1 MLNLFQYTNVI
12 AIAFS
17 IYCLTVAFSRE
28 VRKLPMFF
36 LFISNAVLISNSI
49 FIWLL
54 ETDLI
59 YTYPHYI
66 RIPAPFHYLFGPSIY
81 LFVRTLLFKEQK
93 LKKWDWLHF
102 LPFVIHVA
110 ELIPFYMQDSSV
122 KLEMA
127 ATLKND
133 YSAPMKYYYEGLL
146 PSIYHTFMKLIS
158 WVFYMWLAQKTYLS
172 FKHKIKSSL
181 IIDYNRKFSFINFFL
196 ITKYIGLVGVL
207 TSIFISKFNSNSLFL
222 FIGSN
227 LVGTINVFV
236 LIFRFPEMV
245 YGDVMNNQV
254 DNNRERLMSIVQTQ
268 SKNLKILENTSYE
281 ANILIDLNY
290 RVLFVDNLG
299 EVYFKKIFNR
309 DLEIGAD
316 CTGYF
321 DSVSLKAFLSYFN
334 QATNGVSVQF
344 EDKFLLSNGKG
355 FIWMELCFTPHF
367 TEKNLLFGV
376 SVGAKVIDEKKRMES
391 LQIKYKE
398 SLDQLAWSSSHLLRA
413 PVSNISGILQL
424 MGDDKIEMSE
434 SEKKYLFDNIYL
446 EVNKLDGVIKDMVS
460 TARKNLD
467 N

>member
-1 MLNLFQYTNVI
+1 MLNFFQYTNVI

-17 IYCLTVAFSRE
+17 IYCLSVAFSRG
-28 VRKLPMFF
+28 VRRLPMVF
-36 LFISNAVLISNSI
+36 LFLSNIVLLSNSI

-54 ETDLI
+54 ETKLI

-66 RIPAPFHYLFGPSIY
+66 RIPAPLHYLFGPSIF

-93 LKKWDWLHF
+93 FKKWDWLHF
-102 LPFVIHVA
+102 LPFVIHLV
-110 ELIPFYMQDSSV
+110 ELIPFYMEDVSV
-122 KLEMA
+122 KIEMA
-127 ATLKND
+127 GSLNND
-133 YSAPMKYYYEGLL
+133 YSAPMKYFNEGLL
-146 PSIYHTFMKLIS
+146 PSKYHTMLKLCS
-158 WVFYMWLAQKTYLS
+158 WIVYIWLAQKTYLN
-172 FKHKIKSSL
+172 FKQKIKSSL
-181 IIDYNRKFSFINFFL
+181 ITDYNRKFAFINFFL
-196 ITKYIGLVGVL
+196 LTKYVGFVGVL
-207 TSIFISKFNSNSLFL
+207 SAIFLSKFNSNSIFL

-227 LVGTINVFV
+227 LVGIINVFV

-245 YGDVMNNQV
+245 YGDVMNGQM
-254 DNNRERLMSIVQTQ
+254 DNNRERLMSIVQAQ

-281 ANILIDLNY
+281 ANVLIDLNY

-299 EVYFKKIFNR
+299 EVYFKQIFNR
-309 DLEIGAD
+309 ELQVGEEI
-316 CTGYF
+316 TVYF
-321 DSVSLKAFLSYFN
+321 DSVSLKAFLTYFN
-334 QATNGVSVQF
+334 QATNGITVQF

-355 FIWMELCFTPHF
+355 IIWMELCFTPHF
-367 TEKNLLFGV
+367 TEKNILFGV

-391 LQIKYKE
+391 LQLKYKE

-460 TARKNLD
+460 TARRNLD